1 MADAPPSHR
10 SHSGPARS
18 NNFSIPPYDSCHAG
32 TTTSL
37 AVDLE
42 HFMHHAR
49 RSCVNVDDVQLAA
62 RKNPRTREAIEAE
75 AVRMRENKKDEAES
89 RGVKRGRPAGRGAP
103 KHP

>member
-1 MADAPPSHR
+1 
-10 SHSGPARS
+10 
-18 NNFSIPPYDSCHAG
+18 
-32 TTTSL
+32 
-37 AVDLE
+37 
-42 HFMHHAR
+42 MHHAR